1 MNSSISVEALNQFL
15 TYDRRGI
22 ENDNNNNKHSEE
34 AIDHKINHN
43 TNRKIQ
49 SPKPHSVFCSI
60 NNPSKEIFHIGNG
73 EEYYNVKLTCNDNTE
88 YGIQAYGEEARQ
100 LYREVTDNVVAFSPK
115 VHSDRNE
122 NGEGRDNNVMEMT
135 STTKLKEEDK
145 HQQEIRKE
153 IDYMKHYSFPENNIG
168 CLLIFKKLKNVCLSK
183 KKVLGSSFE

>member
-15 TYDRRGI
+15 MYDRRGI
-22 ENDNNNNKHSEE
+22 ENDYNNKHSEE
-34 AIDHKINHN
+34 AIDDKINHN

-49 SPKPHSVFCSI
+49 SPKPHSLFCSI
-60 NNPSKEIFHIGNG
+60 NNPSKEIFHIGIG

-88 YGIQAYGEEARQ
+88 YGIQAYGAEARQ
-100 LYREVTDNVVAFSPK
+100 LYREVTDNVVAFSPNA
-115 VHSDRNE
+115 HSDRNE
-122 NGEGRDNNVMEMT
+122 NGEGRDNNVMEIT

-145 HQQEIRKE
+145 DQQEIRKE

-183 KKVLGSSFE
+183 KKVLGFSFD

>member
-49 SPKPHSVFCSI
+49 SPKPHSLFCSI

-88 YGIQAYGEEARQ
+88 YGIQAYGAEATQ
-100 LYREVTDNVVAFSPK
+100 LYREVTDNVVAFSPN

-122 NGEGRDNNVMEMT
+122 DGEGRDNNVMELT
-135 STTKLKEEDK
+135 STTILKEEDK
-145 HQQEIRKE
+145 DQQEIRKE

-183 KKVLGSSFE
+183 KKVLGSSFD